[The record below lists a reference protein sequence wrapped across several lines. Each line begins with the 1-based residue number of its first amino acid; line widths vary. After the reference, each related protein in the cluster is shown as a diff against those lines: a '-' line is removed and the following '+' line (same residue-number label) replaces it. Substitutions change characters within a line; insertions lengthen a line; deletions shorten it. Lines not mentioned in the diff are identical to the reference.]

1 MPTPPDDLLDIVRR
15 ELASWHATH
24 PDATFADMEDAVE
37 VQIARLRASLL
48 QEQTAR
54 AREDRH
60 PICPA
65 CGTTMEPRTPATRIV
80 VLPGEEAL
88 TVKRTYVVCPACGT
102 GLFPP
107 G

>member
-1 MPTPPDDLLDIVRR
+1 MTTSPNDLLDMVRR

-48 QEQTAR
+48 QERTTG

-65 CGTTMEPRTPATRIV
+65 CGTTMEPRTQATRIV
-80 VLPGEEAL
+80 VLPGEEPVA
-88 TVKRTYVVCPACGT
+88 VERTYVVCPACGT